1 VNSRKLQSVVAGLG
15 LLYFALLVGTNLGCA
30 PKYFLRADV
39 LAGMAVTICALGLL
53 AFALR
58 GEDDARRI
66 AGIAGCG
73 LLAGLWAQPDFTILA
88 APVAVAG
95 CLRLPRRELF
105 VPALV
110 VAALAPIVGHV
121 LPDIGT
127 FLLTPDQF
135 RCP

>member
-1 VNSRKLQSVVAGLG
+1 M
-15 LLYFALLVGTNLGCA
+15 LVGTNLGCA

-39 LAGMAVTICALGLL
+39 LAGLAVTIGALGLL
-53 AFALR
+53 AFAVA

-66 AGIAGCG
+66 AGIGGCG
-73 LLAGLWAQPDFTILA
+73 LLAGLWAQPDVTILA
-88 APVAVAG
+88 TPVAIAG

-105 VPALV
+105 VLALF

-121 LPDIGT
+121 LPDLGT
-127 FLLTPDQF
+127 FLLSPDQF